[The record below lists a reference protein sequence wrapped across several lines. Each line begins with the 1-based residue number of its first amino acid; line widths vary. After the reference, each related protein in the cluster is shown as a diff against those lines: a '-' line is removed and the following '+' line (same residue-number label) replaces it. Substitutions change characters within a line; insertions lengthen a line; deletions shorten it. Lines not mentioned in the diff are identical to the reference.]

1 MMPTDEVLQDNASVI
16 DEYRAH
22 GGEVAGLGFPVLLL
36 TTTGTRSGRRTT
48 VPLGFKVDAGQVFV
62 VASNGGAPRHPGW
75 FHNLV
80 ANPAVIVELGDQAYE
95 GRAVV
100 AHGEERGRLFDLM
113 KVDAPGLRDF
123 EQRADRIIPVVVLED
138 VPAPGEFPGN
148 AVASVPLGLGTSIPY
163 RAAAGPRA

>member
-100 AHGEERGRLFDLM
+100 AQMESAILNLVTHACDVMPQGGQLLIDTARVDLPHAANAEPYVLLAIAYSAVEPEIERLF
-113 KVDAPGLRDF
+113 A
-123 EQRADRIIPVVVLED
+123 
-138 VPAPGEFPGN
+138 GE
-148 AVASVPLGLGTSIPY
+148 SE
-163 RAAAGPRA
+163 